1 MPTTVRLHT
10 GTALAAAAIALTVA
24 GTTAAVAGDRD
35 GGWDSGRETGREG
48 RWNEGPVGSEG
59 PIGNAGPIGSA
70 GSAGSAGP
78 VGDEGPVG
86 NEGPAGNW
94 DTGRDRGKPARLEL
108 SPRHVRPGTAVVAR
122 TTACGREGTGR
133 GFAESVGAGQFR
145 LERRATPKEA
155 VAGEFRVARD
165 ARTGTHSIRVR
176 CDNGR
181 EARGELFVEHGG
193 PTGHVRTGVG
203 GSVAPDTTQIAAGV
217 AMLAAAAVG
226 GTWLLRRRA
235 SGTQAS

>member
-1 MPTTVRLHT
+1 MPTTVRLQT
-10 GTALAAAAIALTVA
+10 ATALAAAAIALTVT
-24 GTTAAVAGDRD
+24 GNTAAVAVDRD
-35 GGWDSGRETGREG
+35 GSWDTGRDSGQEGSWDGGRDGNWDSGRD
-48 RWNEGPVGSEG
+48 GSRDSG
-59 PIGNAGPIGSA
+59 GDGSRDDA
-70 GSAGSAGP
+70 
-78 VGDEGPVG
+78 
-86 NEGPAGNW
+86 
-94 DTGRDRGKPARLEL
+94 RDRGKPARLDL
-108 SPRHVRPGTAVVAR
+108 SPRRVRPGTSVVAR
-122 TTACGREGTGR
+122 TTACGRDGSGR
-133 GFAESVGAGQFR
+133 GFAESVGAGEFR

-155 VAGEFRVARD
+155 VAGEFRVARH

-217 AMLAAAAVG
+217 AILAAAAVG

-235 SGTQAS
+235 SGAQAS

>member
-35 GGWDSGRETGREG
+35 GGWNSGRETGRETG
-48 RWNEGPVGSEG
+48 REGSWNE
-59 PIGNAGPIGSA
+59 GPIGSA
-70 GSAGSAGP
+70 GPVGNAGP
-78 VGDEGPVG
+78 VGGEGPVG
-86 NEGPAGNW
+86 NEGPAGDW

-155 VAGEFRVARD
+155 VAGEFRVARN

>member
-48 RWNEGPVGSEG
+48 SWNEGPVGS
-59 PIGNAGPIGSA
+59 AGPVGN
-70 GSAGSAGP
+70 AGP

-108 SPRHVRPGTAVVAR
+108 SPRHVRPGTTVVAR
-122 TTACGREGTGR
+122 TTACGREGSGR

-145 LERRATPKEA
+145 LERRATPKDA
-155 VAGEFRVARD
+155 VAGEFRVARH

-235 SGTQAS
+235 SGTRAS

>member
-1 MPTTVRLHT
+1 MPTTVRLQT

-35 GGWDSGRETGREG
+35 GSWDSGRDTGREG
-48 RWNEGPVGSEG
+48 GWNGGPAGYGG
-59 PIGNAGPIGSA
+59 PAGN
-70 GSAGSAGP
+70 
-78 VGDEGPVG
+78 EGPVG

-94 DTGRDRGKPARLEL
+94 DSGQDRGKPARLEL
-108 SPRHVRPGTAVVAR
+108 SPRHVRPGTTVVAR
-122 TTACGREGTGR
+122 TTACGRDGGGR

-145 LERRATPKEA
+145 LERRAAPKEA
-155 VAGEFRVARD
+155 MAGEFRVARN

-203 GSVAPDTTQIAAGV
+203 GSVGPDTTQIAAGV

-235 SGTQAS
+235 SGAQAS